1 MGNSDY
7 KFYEESWNDEEFNN
21 FKSNRQKKK
30 MKNLKKIRREQTYDK
45 NQSHKRKDWH
55 SIKEM
60 EA

>member
-30 MKNLKKIRREQTYDK
+30 VKNLKKIRREQTYDK
-45 NQSHKRKDWH
+45 NQNNKRKD
-55 SIKEM
+55 
-60 EA
+60 